1 MAGSTAYRLTEPAL
15 ADSLSRAC
23 YRGVTNLRRV
33 YLLNGDQP
41 DRPGRNLPC
50 ITGRPGPVDHDGQ
63 LSPTTQ
69 ASCPGGTLP
78 ACPCLTG
85 GPWSSPSHADS
96 HSRHNSALIAV
107 VVYPASPLGCRG
119 DGVVDEDG
127 GDGGGGGEGVGVE
140 DPGAGR
146 GAIEEQRQLLAELFG
161 VGGAGFAGGLGE
173 PRGDGFLVV
182 ACVLGCG
189 VLRVRDLDGRR
200 DEGAQGRDVP
210 CPGRGRPRRQRGVV
224 RGA

>member
-1 MAGSTAYRLTEPAL
+1 MTHFALLPARPPP
-15 ADSLSRAC
+15 ADLERSAPSSSP
-23 YRGVTNLRRV
+23 
-33 YLLNGDQP
+33 P
-41 DRPGRNLPC
+41 DRVHAH
-50 ITGRPGPVDHDGQ
+50 IEPVHR
-63 LSPTTQ
+63 
-69 ASCPGGTLP
+69 
-78 ACPCLTG
+78 CPCLTG
-85 GPWSSPSHADS
+85 GPSHADS
-96 HSRHNSALIAV
+96 HTHSRHNSALIAV

-146 GAIEEQRQLLAELFG
+146 GAVDEQRELLAELFR
-161 VGGAGFAGGLGE
+161 VGGAGFAGGVGE

-189 VLRVRDLDGRR
+189 VLGVVEFDGGG
-200 DEGAQGRDVP
+200 DVGAQGGGVGGVGGGGGGG
-210 CPGRGRPRRQRGVV
+210 GRGGGGGGGRGGRGAV